1 MSSASASHPAP
12 HSYRRTPSL
21 AVLLKYQSMSSVA
34 DAVRFCFPTAPIGPE
49 AETDFPLYARNES
62 QLARGKVRH
71 EEEERIASPVQATFK
86 AICASYAP
94 DWIIVFVLWAV
105 LVILDRSGGHK
116 REFSLN
122 DISIQH
128 SFAEHERVPPV
139 LLVFFSIV
147 VPLLVLVPLSS
158 LIARNAWDTHNSVLG
173 LLMSYTMTGVVTQII
188 KMSVGRPRPDL
199 IARCMPVEGAMDHP
213 VFGLSNVSICTNTNA
228 FILDDGFKSFPSGHS
243 SMSFAGLGFLSLYL
257 AGKMH
262 LWDNGGH
269 RTRAWAALSPLLGA
283 AMVAIS
289 RTEDNRHHW
298 QDVLVGSILGLFIAW
313 VAYRTYYPPLSH
325 SQCHL
330 PLAPRTDPDNYQDFP
345 LDDEEQGRGEARD
358 RVRLLSEE
366 TDGQAREDQA
376 AWQPTGR

>member
-1 MSSASASHPAP
+1 
-12 HSYRRTPSL
+12 
-21 AVLLKYQSMSSVA
+21 MSSVA
-34 DAVRFCFPTAPIGPE
+34 DAVRFCFPTAPIGPG
-49 AETDFPLYARNES
+49 ATTDFPLYARNES
-62 QLARGKVRH
+62 QLARGKVRNA
-71 EEEERIASPVQATFK
+71 EEERVASPVQATFK

-94 DWIIVFVLWAV
+94 DWIIVIVLWGV
-105 LVILDRSGGHK
+105 LIVLDRSGGHK

-139 LLVFFSIV
+139 LLILFSIV

-158 LIARNAWDTHNSVLG
+158 MVARNAWDTHNSVLG

-199 IARCMPVEGAMDHP
+199 IARCMPVEGATDHP

-269 RTRAWAALSPLLGA
+269 RVSQHPLKISVVHPLIPEFPSKTRAWAALSPLLGA

-298 QDVLVGSILGLFIAW
+298 QDVLVGSMLGLFIAW

-325 SQCHL
+325 NQCHL
-330 PLAPRTDPDNYQDFP
+330 PLALRTDPDNYQDFP
-345 LDDEEQGRGEARD
+345 LDDEEQGRNGGARD

-366 TDGQAREDQA
+366 LDGRA
-376 AWQPTGR
+376 G